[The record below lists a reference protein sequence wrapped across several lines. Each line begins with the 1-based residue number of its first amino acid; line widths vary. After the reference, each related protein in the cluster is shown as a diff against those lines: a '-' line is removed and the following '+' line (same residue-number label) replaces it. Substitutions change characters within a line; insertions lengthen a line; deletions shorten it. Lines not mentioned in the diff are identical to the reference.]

1 MSFETSLQE
10 KLGEHKPGEIQ
21 ELILDTVF
29 KFDKFTEEHR
39 DVLQKYT
46 ALIHLSLNGV
56 GLTSL
61 QNFPLLTELQILE
74 LNKNKINGDDLQV
87 LSTQCP
93 NLYKLKIEENEID
106 SPDKFKCLTNL
117 NLKKINLIG
126 NPLVDKDKDYSK
138 IFFEMFKNMESVDDK
153 DRDGQEVESTVY
165 GGEDDEDYEEG
176 EDAEDDGEV
185 DDDDGEGGEVD
196 DDDDEE
202 EEKEGNKNEAK
213 KGNNKKKKTN

>member
-1 MSFETSLQE
+1 M
-10 KLGEHKPGEIQ
+10 
-21 ELILDTVF
+21 
-29 KFDKFTEEHR
+29 
-39 DVLQKYT
+39 
-46 ALIHLSLNGV
+46 
-56 GLTSL
+56 
-61 QNFPLLTELQILE
+61 
-74 LNKNKINGDDLQV
+74 QV

-117 NLKKINLIG
+117 NLKKINLLG
-126 NPLVDKDKDYSK
+126 NPLVEKDKDYSK

-153 DRDGQEVESTVY
+153 DKEGKEVDSTVY

-176 EDAEDDGEV
+176 DDAEDDGEV
-185 DDDDGEGGEVD
+185 DDAEGDDGEGDEVE
-196 DDDDEE
+196 DDEE